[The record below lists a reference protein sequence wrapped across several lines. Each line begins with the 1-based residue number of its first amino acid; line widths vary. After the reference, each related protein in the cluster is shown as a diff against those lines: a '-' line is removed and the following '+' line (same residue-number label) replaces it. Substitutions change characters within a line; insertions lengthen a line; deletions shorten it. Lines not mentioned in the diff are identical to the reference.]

1 MLANLS
7 AKYIWTG
14 FVATNCW
21 FGLKAIHTEIESQI
35 GKWLFQEGLQ
45 ERTGTPI
52 RRLVFSR
59 TPGCNCGDCNQLH
72 HLEIRRRRTITPPP
86 LQSRSTSL
94 PPTDRQLAVSLFGNM
109 IGKMRNTY
117 EQCNCNCGDCNEL
130 HHLEICRR
138 AITPPPLQSRIQINV
153 TDQSCKISQIWKIY
167 PSKEIL

>member
-52 RRLVFSR
+52 RWLVFSR

-117 EQCNCNCGDCNEL
+117 EHQRVSDGK
-130 HHLEICRR
+130 
-138 AITPPPLQSRIQINV
+138 IQINILILRRGPCLP
-153 TDQSCKISQIWKIY
+153 T
-167 PSKEIL
+167 PSFIVWWVRFQVHGSFAAWFLY